1 MINHIPAHPGEL
13 LKEELE
19 VRNISQREF
28 AELTKI
34 NYTALN
40 EVLNSR
46 RPITGEFALMMEAS
60 LGINPEMLI
69 NMQNR
74 HNMAVIRQRPAFG
87 ERLATIRRACA
98 SVLL

>member
-1 MINHIPAHPGEL
+1 MQNHIPTHPGEL

-46 RPITGEFALMMEAS
+46 RPVTGEFALMMEAS

-74 HNMAVIRQRPAFG
+74 HNMALIRQRPALG
-87 ERLATIRRACA
+87 ERLAAIHRACA